1 MRWTLVVVG
10 GLLILV
16 GGVWMLQGAGVIG
29 GSFMSGSSLW
39 FVIGLICVLIG
50 IAIVV
55 QGVAAPQLT
64 GRTTRTRARA
74 RLPLGPQVAT
84 IAPR

>member
-1 MRWTLVVVG
+1 MRWTLVIVG

-50 IAIVV
+50 IAIAV
-55 QGVAAPQLT
+55 QG
-64 GRTTRTRARA
+64 AR
-74 RLPLGPQVAT
+74 
-84 IAPR
+84 PRS

>member
-1 MRWTLVVVG
+1 MRWTLVIVG

-50 IAIVV
+50 IAIAVH
-55 QGVAAPQLT
+55 G
-64 GRTTRTRARA
+64 AR
-74 RLPLGPQVAT
+74 R
-84 IAPR
+84 RS

>member
-1 MRWTLVVVG
+1 MRWTVVVVG

-39 FVIGLICVLIG
+39 FVIGLICALIG
-50 IAIVV
+50 IAMAVH
-55 QGVAAPQLT
+55 GVRRR
-64 GRTTRTRARA
+64 G
-74 RLPLGPQVAT
+74 
-84 IAPR
+84 